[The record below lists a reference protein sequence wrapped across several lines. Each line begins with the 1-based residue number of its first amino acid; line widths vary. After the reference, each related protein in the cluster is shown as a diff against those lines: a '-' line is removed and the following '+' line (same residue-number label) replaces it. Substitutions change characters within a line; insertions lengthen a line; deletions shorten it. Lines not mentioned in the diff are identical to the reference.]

1 MIADALPDIPRWFT
15 ALAEWGACVVYIVIL
30 VRRQS
35 WRRVVFLLP
44 GGLIALAA
52 TQCFAGQLPII
63 LWAPGMLIA
72 IGVMYAFLRL
82 AVGGRPLA
90 TLFITARALLLAEFV
105 ASLQWQLHSFFL
117 REPNLLA
124 ELLIVVIVYGGSF
137 AAAGLA
143 EARHFARGAVL
154 NVTPREL
161 LVSAAIAAATFFVS
175 NISFITPNTPF
186 SGRLGLEVFYIR
198 TLVDLCGFVALYAQQ
213 EQRVQ
218 LQTRT
223 ANVAMNNLLRSQHEQ
238 YLQSKRSIDRVNR
251 RYHDMKNQIDVIRS
265 EQDPRQKA
273 AYLDELEGSIA
284 EFASHRKTGNGV
296 LDILLTGKAAYCT
309 DHGIQLTCVANGA
322 LLDFMS
328 VIDITS
334 IFGNALDNAIES
346 AARIANLGSRLIRV
360 AVFAQGEL
368 LMIRIENTFDGQI
381 RVVEGQPRTIKA
393 DPVNHGYGLR
403 NIRTAAEKYGGIMTF
418 EASDSWFSLRILI
431 PLAEQTEQAG
441 RTQP

>member
-1 MIADALPDIPRWFT
+1 MIADALPDIPRWLT

-30 VRRQS
+30 ARRQS
-35 WRRVVFLLP
+35 WLRAALVLP
-44 GGLIALAA
+44 VGLMAL
-52 TQCFAGQLPII
+52 TVIQWLAGQLPII
-63 LWAPGMLIA
+63 LWAPGMLVA
-72 IGVMYAFLRL
+72 IGVMYAILRL
-82 AVGGRPLA
+82 ALDTRPLA
-90 TLFITARALLLAEFV
+90 TLFITARALLLAEFA

-117 REPNLLA
+117 PEPNLLV
-124 ELLIVVIVYGGSF
+124 ELLIVVLVYGGSF
-137 AAAGLA
+137 VIAGMA
-143 EARHFARGAVL
+143 ESRHFARGAVL
-154 NVTPREL
+154 NVTAREL
-161 LVSAAIAAATFFVS
+161 LISAAIAAATFFVS

-218 LQTRT
+218 LQTLT

-251 RYHDMKNQIDVIRS
+251 RYHDMKNQIDVIRA

-284 EFASHRKTGNGV
+284 GFASQRKTGNGV
-296 LDILLTGKAAYCT
+296 LDILLTGKGAYCT
-309 DHGIQLTCVANGA
+309 DQGIQLTCVANGA

-346 AARIANLGSRLIRV
+346 AARIPDPGSRLIRV

-368 LMIRIENTFDGQI
+368 LMIRIENTFDGQL

-393 DPVNHGYGLR
+393 DPVHHGYGLR

-418 EASDSWFSLRILI
+418 DASENWFSLRILI
-431 PLAEQTEQAG
+431 PLAE
-441 RTQP
+441 